1 MAEARCLKRNKKFI
15 NIATCWIIALIFL
28 PRKPPARI
36 QFQNAALQNNYGFSA
51 LDGNYL
57 S

>member
-15 NIATCWIIALIFL
+15 NIATCWIIALVFL